1 MADGVRD
8 RLLVALVHALNE
20 QDADSGAA
28 YDVVASIGVILL
40 VGGAVISGELIG
52 AGAFYRAYGERLR
65 RIFAGEP
72 EIAKEVVTDFDEAA
86 EGIRQAVREGEAV
99 GQPRYVHLREA
110 RVISTAGAI
119 PAADPLV
126 EGLLLRIPVEKVD
139 AFTLGRFTL

>member
-1 MADGVRD
+1 M
-8 RLLVALVHALNE
+8 ALVHALNE
-20 QDADSGAA
+20 QDADAGGA
-28 YDVVASIGVILL
+28 YDVVASIGVILI
-40 VGGAVISGELIG
+40 VGGAVVSGELIG

-86 EGIRQAVREGEAV
+86 EGIRQAVREGDAV

-110 RVISTAGAI
+110 RVISPSGSAI
-119 PAADPLV
+119 PTSDPLV

-139 AFTLGRFTL
+139 AFSLGRFAL